1 MNIETILSIIF
12 VYCFLYKKNK
22 REIIITIKSLI
33 TSIISN
39 YLLLTDDKFFKIYDY
54 KENEVNSLYLYPMK
68 VFYCYIFFEI
78 YDNLFQG
85 RIDFTIHAILVS
97 LSMILL
103 KYYQLS
109 HYLTIAVLMDT
120 SSIFLV
126 HVKKSLLYKILFVST
141 FFIYRIL
148 VFPLYSYTYFINK
161 YDKIVTYD
169 VNFHTFSMSIIFSI
183 SALNIYW
190 FCKIIKIALKE
201 FT

>member
-12 VYCFLYKKNK
+12 VYCFLYKKN
-22 REIIITIKSLI
+22 RRDIIITIKSLI

-68 VFYCYIFFEI
+68 IFYFYIFFEI
-78 YDNLFQG
+78 YDNLFQL

-109 HYLTIAVLMDT
+109 HCLTIAVLMDT

-126 HVKKSLLYKILFVST
+126 YVKESFLYKILFIST
-141 FFIYRIL
+141 FFIYRIII
-148 VFPLYSYTYFINK
+148 FPLYSYMYFINK

-169 VNFHTFSMSIIFSI
+169 INFHTFSMIIIFSI
-183 SALNIYW
+183 TLLNIYW
-190 FCKIIKIALKE
+190 FHKIIIIVLKE
-201 FT
+201 FR